1 MSDAEQTDPAA
12 PLPPAGMLA
21 EQLSTQALHIRF
33 VGRRREM
40 DGALAHLLSKN
51 GDANGRILV
60 VHGDSGTGK
69 TFFSRHLVREL
80 GVRLPDALYLYIDI
94 ANDEYQSSRTI
105 IALLKMALVPGPMSA
120 ASVISVPEA
129 LTLEQHRRQVR
140 KRGVGRGFLKGIARG
155 IGAFLGIGSAV
166 GAALDEVGGNAAQL
180 EDELVA
186 YLSWAAKK
194 QPVFIAIDNL
204 QFLNLDV
211 RLTIES
217 ILQRVGRNVRMVVVD
232 RTVEG
237 VSELDPPIRC
247 FADNCLEIGLANL
260 TEEETRWL
268 VMAAVSGEEV
278 DTERLADDIY
288 TKTAGLAKDVEYCLR
303 QYVLELGEGARAG
316 AIEGLL
322 STIDRLPVIHRQF
335 LVIATLLDGG
345 VKKAIAEGTVAR
357 LTALR
362 ESNLSEVVDD
372 LVARD
377 YLRVNSESGDRLRPG
392 HERIATAIRDLA
404 DDELHEEV
412 RRSLIEELASAL
424 EAPDAE
430 ESETYV
436 LHCLVGL
443 QTARELSRNLHYIS
457 RLIQSQHRQDQ
468 FSYLVA
474 ISEELQE
481 VLPML
486 PEHILDDLLD
496 AMQKSSA
503 FDQGLQ
509 LVRQLDAAGVP
520 GAATRRIHR
529 LKYLTQA
536 YRYDEA
542 LALSR
547 ELGPGEWGDVYR
559 VNALLALDRLDEA
572 RAIVSAHRTQEL
584 SEDQAVMRRNTIILF
599 DGERALK
606 DLDEAQT
613 YFEREQSRFRLATIE
628 TNRSVVYLNMRRF
641 GDALRSLD
649 RAIDHMQYV
658 ESREVYQAQINL
670 AVRSALRQD
679 YGSALK
685 SLDAAALHVPR
696 ALVMDQVKISMNRC
710 AIECAG
716 GERSRHEG
724 AEAFVECLERIRGL
738 QMPYLQRSIERNLA
752 VARGGNQVTG
762 VDEGGYISLDVTL
775 PANGGVAG
783 AWTLLMSIHW
793 RY

>member
-1 MSDAEQTDPAA
+1 M
-12 PLPPAGMLA
+12 
-21 EQLSTQALHIRF
+21 
-33 VGRRREM
+33 
-40 DGALAHLLSKN
+40 
-51 GDANGRILV
+51 
-60 VHGDSGTGK
+60 
-69 TFFSRHLVREL
+69 
-80 GVRLPDALYLYIDI
+80 
-94 ANDEYQSSRTI
+94 
-105 IALLKMALVPGPMSA
+105 
-120 ASVISVPEA
+120 ISVPEA
-129 LTLEQHRRQVR
+129 LTLERHRRQVR
-140 KRGVGRGFLKGIARG
+140 KRGVGQGFLEVLVRA
-155 IGAFLGIGSAV
+155 IGAFFGVGSAV
-166 GAALDEVGGNAAQL
+166 GAALDEVGGSAAQM

-194 QPVFIAIDNL
+194 RPVFIAIDNL

-217 ILQRVGRNVRMVVVD
+217 ILQRVRQNVRMIVVD

-247 FADNCLEIGLANL
+247 FADNELEVILANL
-260 TEEETRWL
+260 AEEETKHL
-268 VMAAVSGEEV
+268 VMAAVGGEEV
-278 DTERLADDIY
+278 DAERLADDIY
-288 TKTAGLAKDVEYCLR
+288 TKTAGLAKDIEYCLR
-303 QYVLELGEGARAG
+303 RYALELGEGARAG

-322 STIDRLPVIHRQF
+322 STIDRLPLIHRQF

-345 VKKAIAEGTVAR
+345 VKKTIAQGTVAR
-357 LTALR
+357 LTVLH
-362 ESNLSEVVDD
+362 ESNLDEVVDD

-392 HERIATAIRDLA
+392 HERIATAMRDLA

-412 RRSLIEELASAL
+412 RRSLIEELADAL

-430 ESETYV
+430 ESETYA

-509 LVRQLDAAGVP
+509 LVHQLDAAGMP
-520 GAATRRIHR
+520 GTAARRIHR

-547 ELGPGEWGDVYR
+547 ELGPGEWRDVYR
-559 VNALLALDRLDEA
+559 VNALLALDRLGEA
-572 RAIVSAHRTQEL
+572 REIADAHHTEEP
-584 SEDQAVMRRNTIILF
+584 SEAQAVMRRNTIILF
-599 DGERALK
+599 DGEKALR
-606 DLDEAQT
+606 DLDEAHV
-613 YFEREQSRFRLATIE
+613 YFAREQSRFRLATIE

-649 RAIDHMQYV
+649 SAIHHMQFV
-658 ESREVYQAQINL
+658 GSREVYQAQINV
-670 AVRSALRQD
+670 AVRAALRQD
-679 YGSALK
+679 YGGA
-685 SLDAAALHVPR
+685 LDALDTAALHVPR
-696 ALVMDQVKISMNRC
+696 ALVLDQVKISMNRC
-710 AIECAG
+710 VIECASG
-716 GERSRHEG
+716 RRDPREG
-724 AEAFVECLERIRGL
+724 ADAFVECLERIRGL
-738 QMPYLQRSIERNLA
+738 QMPYLQRAIERNLA
-752 VARGGNQVTG
+752 VARAEETAAG
-762 VDEGGYISLDVTL
+762 VDEDGHVSLGIDL
-775 PANGGVAG
+775 SANGGA
-783 AWTLLMSIHW
+783 AAPWTLLMSIHW